1 MSTFLVVQATGG
13 QSQWVIT
20 HLLKSGA
27 KVHALVRD
35 VNKPL
40 PAILKAEGVTLFQGE
55 ALDSDA
61 VYAAAKSTTGVF
73 LNTFTSETEIQQ
85 AESVIEGA
93 RRAGVETIVASTAI
107 GSGDKTVLESEHTKN
122 SGLHMYYVNKNG
134 IEEAVKK
141 GGFKSWTILHPA
153 YIHFDIFTPRNAF
166 NFPRMPQGI
175 LDHVLDAGRKIAHT
189 DASDIGRYATAA
201 LTDPAKFNGEIVELG
216 LAMDCDEMAAG
227 LSKVSGKKV
236 EAVRYT
242 FEEARKAGVFQFG
255 MAFQLLANGFDFSDL
270 AGAGLRNQ
278 EKYGMGLM
286 TFEESMVRDKE
297 ELMSTLVAVN

>member
-1 MSTFLVVQATGG
+1 MSTFLVIQATGG
-13 QSQWVIT
+13 QSQWVIN

-55 ALDSDA
+55 AVNADA
-61 VYAAAKSTTGVF
+61 VYAAAKGTSGVF
-73 LNTFTSETEIQQ
+73 LNTFMSATEIQQ

-107 GSGDKTVLESEHTKN
+107 GSGDKTILESEYTKN
-122 SGLHMYYVNKNG
+122 IGLHPYFVNKNG
-134 IEEAVKK
+134 IEEAVKN
-141 GGFKSWTILHPA
+141 GGFKNWTILHPA
-153 YIHFDIFTPRNAF
+153 YIHFDIFTPKNAI

-175 LDHVLDAGRKIAHT
+175 LDHVLEAGRKIAHT
-189 DASDIGRYATAA
+189 DASDIGRYAAAA
-201 LTDPAKFNGEIVELG
+201 LTEPTKFNGEVVELG
-216 LAMDCDEMAAG
+216 LAMDCDEMAAD
-227 LSKVSGKKV
+227 LTKVSGKNVKP
-236 EAVRYT
+236 VRYT
-242 FEEARKAGVFQFG
+242 FGEAKEAGVFQYG

-270 AGAGLRNQ
+270 VGTGLRNQ
-278 EKYGMGLM
+278 EKYGIDLT

-297 ELMSTLVAVN
+297 ELMSTLSGVN